1 MHEQIPWFPAWGI
14 RFKDEIKNTNEI
26 LSMFNELKTDNRWL
40 LLAFDVA
47 ASERHLWTAWYS
59 TKRNQKNGKMIAN
72 SVDAEFIRLIA
83 GTHQVRVAFN
93 NAGIRN
99 GDQSVWIIRLPERKI
114 GDEISQ
120 VFINRDSYNNYDEE
134 ANILIEKMNGG
145 LLSKRPA
152 PIKGGLKRIGYNR
165 EITTQSLEE
174 CFILHPVSYTHL
186 TLPTNREV

>member
-59 TKRNQKNGKMIAN
+59 TKRNQKNGKMVAN

-83 GTHQVRVAFN
+83 GTHQVKIAFN
-93 NAGIRN
+93 NAGIRK
-99 GDQSVWIIRLPERKI
+99 GDESSWIIRLPESDI
-114 GDEISQ
+114 GNGIDE
-120 VFINRDSYNNYDEE
+120 VYINRDSYNDHDSE
-134 ANILIEKMNGG
+134 ASLLIEKMGG
-145 LLSKRPA
+145 ELISQRPIA
-152 PIKGGLKRIGYNR
+152 TLKGLMRIDYDKEVN
-165 EITTQSLEE
+165 ETQSLEE
-174 CFILHPVSYTHL
+174 CFILHLVSSKI
-186 TLPTNREV
+186 